1 MFTGQSVKNISLTL
15 YKLKLVMDISVILQF
30 CAVVEGVEISSKIS
44 IMDALHT
51 NLFVIEI
58 NFILSI
64 LMHLEKRWMNV

>member
-1 MFTGQSVKNISLTL
+1 MIIKNSSVM
-15 YKLKLVMDISVILQF
+15 VQV
-30 CAVVEGVEISSKIS
+30 CAVVEAGKMSSKIS

-64 LMHLEKRWMNV
+64 